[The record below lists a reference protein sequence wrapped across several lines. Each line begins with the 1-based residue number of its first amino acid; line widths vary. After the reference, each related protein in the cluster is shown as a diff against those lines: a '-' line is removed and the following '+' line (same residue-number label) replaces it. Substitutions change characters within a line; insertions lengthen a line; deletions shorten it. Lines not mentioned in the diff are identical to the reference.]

1 MSGRLS
7 YVSILFFFFF
17 FFFEGEETSL
27 GFDGTCV

>member
-7 YVSILFFFFF
+7 YVSILSFFFF

>member
-7 YVSILFFFFF
+7 YVSILSFF

>member
-7 YVSILFFFFF
+7 YVSILSF

>member
-7 YVSILFFFFF
+7 YVSILSFFF